1 MKNQKAVQEKL
12 ELSNKEMAKDVDQS
26 AKHAVTLENELIQQS
41 EKYAKLKKSSQQL
54 QYQIDN
60 LKISKEQQ
68 TLSHQEKLKEYQ
80 DIESELEHVKKVV
93 HEKDIALTKYVTQ
106 ND

>member
-41 EKYAKLKKSSQQL
+41 EKYAKLKKSSQ
-54 QYQIDN
+54 
-60 LKISKEQQ
+60 
-68 TLSHQEKLKEYQ
+68 
-80 DIESELEHVKKVV
+80 
-93 HEKDIALTKYVTQ
+93 
-106 ND
+106 